1 MAYCVSG
8 KIGGTTFIARVSGKR
23 PSPSP
28 CQSCNRMHTKLCDKI
43 VGTRTVIRRGMQEQ
57 VAVTCDAK
65 MCDAHATAIDSK
77 TDFCPK
83 HSAEVANG

>member
-8 KIGGTTFIARVSGKR
+8 KIDGVPFIARMSGKR
-23 PSPSP
+23 PVPTP
-28 CQSCNRMHTKLCDKI
+28 CEFCGRTHTKLCDKI
-43 VGTRTVIRRGMQEQ
+43 VGQKTVIRGGMQKR

-65 MCDAHATAIDSK
+65 MCDGCATAIDSK

-83 HSAEVANG
+83 HSAEAAIG